1 MSAPATA
8 HCAYS
13 KCTMENPRQAHLD
26 QDRDVIDISAEHECT
41 FWTAKFGVTYE
52 ELKRAVARVGP
63 RVSQVRALLEK

>member
-1 MSAPATA
+1 
-8 HCAYS
+8 
-13 KCTMENPRQAHLD
+13 MENPRQIHVD

-63 RVSQVRALLEK
+63 RVSQVRALLKK